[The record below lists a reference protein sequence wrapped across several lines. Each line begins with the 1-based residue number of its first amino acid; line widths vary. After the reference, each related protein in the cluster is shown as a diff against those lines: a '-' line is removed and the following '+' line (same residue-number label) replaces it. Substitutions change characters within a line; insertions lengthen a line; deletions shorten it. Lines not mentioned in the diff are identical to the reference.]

1 MDNYA
6 QLPNYVNLTI
16 SSGGN
21 TRHYRFND
29 EQYNQYSS
37 FKDEDRRL
45 FGQGLFNTSICLSL
59 SSICIILLLFEN
71 IRYNV
76 FIILLVIVVLWLSY
90 IEYLDSKIFANA
102 DKIDNLLENH

>member
-29 EQYNQYSS
+29 QQYNQYSNYQ
-37 FKDEDRRL
+37 DVDRRL
-45 FGQGLFNTSICLSL
+45 FGQGLFSTSICLSL
-59 SSICIILLLFEN
+59 SSICIILLMFEN
-71 IRYNV
+71 IRYNI
-76 FIILLVIVVLWLSY
+76 FIGLLVIIVLWLSY